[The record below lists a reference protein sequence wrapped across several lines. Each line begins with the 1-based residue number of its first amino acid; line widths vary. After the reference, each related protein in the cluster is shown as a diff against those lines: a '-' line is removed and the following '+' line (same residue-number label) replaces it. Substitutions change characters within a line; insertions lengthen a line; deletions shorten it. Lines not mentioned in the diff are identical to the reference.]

1 MTDEE
6 QKKIFGKNLSR
17 YVALSGKDQKEIAK
31 DLGYAPTTFN
41 TWCVGKIIPSM
52 GKVQRIADYFGIGK
66 SDLLDDKYSIELA
79 IENAQENK
87 DAQARRMLAYFRKL
101 NPDQANMIEKMLKG
115 LLEDEKKE

>member
-17 YVALSGKDQKEIAK
+17 YIALSGKDQKEVAK

-52 GKVQRIADYFGIGK
+52 GKIQKIADYFGIGK
-66 SDLLDDKYSIELA
+66 SDLLDDRYSDNNIELDYEILA
-79 IENAQENK
+79 NDDYRCIIEQYK
-87 DAQARRMLAYFRKL
+87 KL
-101 NPDQANMIEKMLKG
+101 DDSGKEHLKKYIEF
-115 LLEDEKKE
+115 LLSEK